1 MRVRTY
7 AFCAAA
13 ALCAIWPASAAATI
27 DSIAV
32 LPNSA
37 LSDFLC
43 LGCDLHD
50 AGQDRAHDAPG
61 QHAAD
66 DHAAGR
72 RQRRRHRLPRLGEHL
87 RAWRGALAGGTQPA
101 FGRYPAGA
109 RVTATQDGTSVTF
122 ALPYGAYSAG
132 TTRLRN
138 LPNPAALTGG
148 VVSASAAG
156 SFTGAATT
164 DGAAVTATGTVQ
176 DTSSSAI
183 PIREVIRPAHYRIS
197 LDSGTVTL
205 FGADPLASSVVRNA
219 ERSGRRA
226 RRTRHAAAA
235 RGRRL
240 PVGRLQR
247 ERHVRR
253 SLALGRRAR
262 RRRADGLVPRA
273 QRDAAL
279 GRVPARRLRR
289 VRPDRLHRQ
298 LRLHPEVLRSR
309 VGLVA
314 PALEPAELHRA
325 RRRRDVSGRRSG
337 EPPRRVGRRPVHR
350 PG

>member
-13 ALCAIWPASAAATI
+13 ALCAVWPASAAATI

-32 LPNSA
+32 QPNAA

-43 LGCDLHD
+43 LGSTSTTPVRLVAD
-50 AGQDRAHDAPG
+50 DAPQG
-61 QHAAD
+61 STLQTITLPAAD
-66 DHAAGR
+66 NVGDTGCPASANTFEPGAA
-72 RQRRRHRLPRLGEHL
+72 
-87 RAWRGALAGGTQPA
+87 ALAGGTQPA

-183 PIREVIRPAHYRIS
+183 PIRETIRPAHYRIS

-205 FGADPLASSVVRNA
+205 FGADPLASSVVATLNA
-219 ERSGRRA
+219 PGGGLVGRATLRPRVGADCPSGGCSASATSTLPRPRAAGSPSPGRRA
-226 RRTRHAAAA
+226 
-235 RGRRL
+235 G
-240 PVGRLQR
+240 
-247 ERHVRR
+247 
-253 SLALGRRAR
+253 S
-262 RRRADGLVPRA
+262 
-273 QRDAAL
+273 
-279 GRVPARRLRR
+279 
-289 VRPDRLHRQ
+289 
-298 LRLHPEVLRSR
+298 
-309 VGLVA
+309 
-314 PALEPAELHRA
+314 
-325 RRRRDVSGRRSG
+325 
-337 EPPRRVGRRPVHR
+337 
-350 PG
+350 PGTT